1 MARRNL
7 SLFIDA
13 RGRSALH
20 RSGFSRL
27 AFVALPLWALHRRLW
42 WLVPLS
48 LVGLAWVHGAAN
60 WLMERFPSPD
70 VQGALASLWLLAE
83 SWFVGR
89 HANRL
94 HLALLRRQG
103 YALTATEVPPDQLA
117 RHDLLPAGSE
127 TERA

>member
-13 RGRSALH
+13 RGRTVLH
-20 RSGFSRL
+20 RSGFSWL

-60 WLMERFPSPD
+60 WLMERFPSQD
-70 VQGALASLWLLAE
+70 VQGALAALWLLGE
-83 SWFVGR
+83 SWFMGR

-94 HLALLRRQG
+94 HLAWLRWRG
-103 YALTATEVPPDQLA
+103 YALTATEVAPEQLA
-117 RHDLLPAGSE
+117 KHALQVTRQEAGPA
-127 TERA
+127 